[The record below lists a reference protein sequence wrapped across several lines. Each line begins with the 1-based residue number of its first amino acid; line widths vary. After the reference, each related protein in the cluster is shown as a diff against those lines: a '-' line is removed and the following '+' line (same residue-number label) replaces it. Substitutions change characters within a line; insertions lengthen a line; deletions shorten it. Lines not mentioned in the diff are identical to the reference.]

1 MNAEKARQYG
11 LSWMVTTDHGG
22 PNHSKLNMVQ
32 AYAELTQSRKAVPQ
46 VLQFYGM
53 ELNMP
58 AMDHHTLIVPNTE
71 DEWKV
76 LFSIENQ
83 FDANEAWPPDP
94 ARDTEAAG
102 ARALAFM
109 NAMQKLPL
117 MFANH
122 PSRSAKGVRE
132 YGLDEPREF
141 RANNDLAPEV
151 YHGMEGAPGHQAGPN
166 RGAYENDKA
175 RTLGG
180 FDQMTAIVGGLW
192 DSLLGEGRRFWIVA
206 TSDSH
211 VNFADPQK
219 PGSDFWPGQF
229 QKTYVFAYRS
239 YDDILDGLRHGRV
252 FAVAGDL
259 ISELDLN
266 AASGNSRSEMGG
278 TLTVPKQSDV
288 TVNIRFHIPESKN
301 ANGDEPKV
309 SRVDLI
315 VGDVRGPSQNRNAD
329 QNETTKV
336 FGRYTDRDWKRS
348 GNDYKI
354 AVTLPKVDHNIY
366 LRVRGTGGSKLEP
379 QMDVKGE
386 SPWHDL

>member
-1 MNAEKARQYG
+1 
-11 LSWMVTTDHGG
+11 
-22 PNHSKLNMVQ
+22 
-32 AYAELTQSRKAVPQ
+32 
-46 VLQFYGM
+46 
-53 ELNMP
+53 MP

-71 DEWKV
+71 DEGKV

-94 ARDTEAAG
+94 ARDTEAAA

-109 NAMQKLPL
+109 NAMEKLPL
-117 MFANH
+117 IFANH

-166 RGAYENDKA
+166 RGSYENDKA
-175 RTLGG
+175 RTFGG

-211 VNFADPQK
+211 VNFGDLQK
-219 PGSDFWPGQF
+219 PGNDFWPGQF
-229 QKTYVFAYRS
+229 QKTYVLAHRS
-239 YDDILDGLRHGRV
+239 YDDILDGLRRGRV
-252 FAVAGDL
+252 FAVAGNL

-266 AASGNSRSEMGG
+266 AASRNSRCEMGG
-278 TLTVPKQSDV
+278 TLTVPKRSDV

-301 ANGDEPKV
+301 AEWRRAQGQP
-309 SRVDLI
+309 
-315 VGDVRGPSQNRNAD
+315 GGPDRRRCPRPVAKSQR
-329 QNETTKV
+329 
-336 FGRYTDRDWKRS
+336 
-348 GNDYKI
+348 
-354 AVTLPKVDHNIY
+354 
-366 LRVRGTGGSKLEP
+366 GSKRNH
-379 QMDVKGE
+379 E
-386 SPWHDL
+386 SLRTLYR